1 MLNSFTH
8 DVIKFY
14 YSLAKSYIIIIAK
27 NLKIRGK
34 LS

>member
-14 YSLAKSYIIIIAK
+14 NSLAKSYIIIIVK
-27 NLKIRGK
+27 NLKLK
-34 LS
+34 ANLS